1 MRMSGSWRV
10 TRMSKRTSILS
21 TRSGCGTS
29 LTHPG
34 EVVRECL
41 RLRFDQGTE
50 PRVGEVLCRHKC
62 PCSEELFGV
71 LAGGDAY
78 GRDTGGDRRGDPRD
92 RVLEGEGHFGR
103 DANFLQCGSVGG
115 WIRLYGFH
123 FVGEHDDIEEVS
135 QLQGEQYRL
144 DVLLRGVG
152 DEGDPHPSLPASLY
166 KVHETWQGFQLGGA
180 FAKARFLRVTDRSS
194 LLVGEV
200 GEQFAHDLGRVP
212 SADPVAIE
220 LLIYLDA
227 VGLERIHPRWQV
239 QGVGLRDRTVEVEE
253 QGPVQTANRRRGPC

>member
-1 MRMSGSWRV
+1 MRTSGSWRV
-10 TRMSKRTSILS
+10 TRMSKRISIRS

-29 LTHPG
+29 LTHAG
-34 EVVRECL
+34 EGVRECL

-123 FVGEHDDIEEVS
+123 FVGEHDDIEEVP

-152 DEGDPHPSLPASLY
+152 DEGNPHHYFPTLDY
-166 KVHETWQGFQLGGA
+166 EVHETWQGFQLGGA
-180 FAKARFLRVTDRSS
+180 LAEARLLGLTDRPS

-200 GEQFAHDLGRVP
+200 GEQLAHEIGRAP
-212 SADPVAIE
+212 TADPVAIE
-220 LLIYLDA
+220 LLVHLDA
-227 VGLERIHPRWQV
+227 VWLERIHPRWQV
-239 QGVGLRDRTVEVEE
+239 QGVGLRERAVEVEE
-253 QGPVQTANRRRGPC
+253 QSPVQIANRRRGPC